1 MRKIFLTTVLLVASV
16 GFSGCASYV
25 ENQASYAFKP
35 IYPEAQLT
43 PDKPTPNGG
52 IYTPVKGGL
61 FATDRRATAVGDILT
76 VNFQESFNASKSQ
89 SATSTKTDNFD
100 LTLPIGLPNA
110 VTGGFGAGQLTSGTA
125 RNFNGAGTAAQS
137 NSLTGLLSVTV
148 TRVFENG
155 NMEIRGQK
163 KLSLNNG
170 DEYVRVTGLV
180 RPQDITAA
188 NVVQSSRIADAQIVY
203 VGAGEVADSSRQG
216 WLSRTLRTI
225 SPF

>member
-1 MRKIFLTTVLLVASV
+1 
-16 GFSGCASYV
+16 
-25 ENQASYAFKP
+25 
-35 IYPEAQLT
+35 
-43 PDKPTPNGG
+43 
-52 IYTPVKGGL
+52 
-61 FATDRRATAVGDILT
+61 LT